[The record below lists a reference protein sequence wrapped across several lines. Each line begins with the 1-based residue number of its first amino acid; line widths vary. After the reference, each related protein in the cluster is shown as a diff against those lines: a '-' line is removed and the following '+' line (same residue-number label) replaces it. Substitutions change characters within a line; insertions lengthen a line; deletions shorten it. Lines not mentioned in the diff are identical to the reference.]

1 MTKLSTEWAIF
12 SVILIAIMLT
22 AASISAD
29 LVLAVKKGSSS
40 SSSSSSSSVKTVHK
54 AHGSTTTTTTTATAV
69 RHVKGVKVFHVHT
82 VPSKVVVGT
91 TFGLKG
97 VVFNNSTTATITF
110 ANGTCSSPLS
120 ITFNKNVLTEPQ
132 AATAPCKAQQVTLKP
147 GEQSFILSPNLSG
160 SIYRATAPGITN
172 ATMTL
177 KYGAVIGTGKSP
189 ISDSITRMYTFNIL
203 PTGSTSSATSSH
215 PTTSSATSSHPTTS
229 SHKRSSGPTLQPGV
243 LQPVP

>member
-215 PTTSSATSSHPTTS
+215 PATSSATSSHPATS

>member
-12 SVILIAIMLT
+12 SVILITMMLT
-22 AASISAD
+22 TASISAD
-29 LVLAVKKGSSS
+29 LVLAVKKSSG
-40 SSSSSSSSVKTVHK
+40 SSSSVKTVHK
-54 AHGSTTTTTTTATAV
+54 TPGSTTTTTATAV
-69 RHVKGVKVFHVHT
+69 HHVKGVKVFHVHT
-82 VPSKVVVGT
+82 VPSKVVVGS

-97 VVFNNSTTATITF
+97 VVLNNSTTATITF

-132 AATAPCKAQQVTLKP
+132 ATTAPCKAQQVTLKP

-172 ATMTL
+172 ATMTI
-177 KYGAVIGTGKSP
+177 KYEAVIGTSKSP
-189 ISDSITRMYTFNIL
+189 ISDSKTRVYTFNIL
-203 PTGSTSSATSSH
+203 PTGSSSSATSSH
-215 PTTSSATSSHPTTS
+215 PTTSSATS

>member
-29 LVLAVKKGSSS
+29 LVLAVKKG